1 MQMAGTYS
9 PESYQLQTAMKV
21 EGDAKAAEGGM
32 SMKMRVEAQRVGE
45 CTGKQ
50 G

>member
-9 PESYQLQTAMKV
+9 PDNYQLQTSMNVQGEAQKQ
-21 EGDAKAAEGGM
+21 GGM
-32 SMKMRVEAQRVGE
+32 SMRLRIEAQRVGE
-45 CTGKQ
+45 CPAKQ